1 MTMYT
6 EYSWMPAAKSYSYI
20 CNSTSVERCSFIC
33 KTTGRIID
41 SVIKTEDMIGFLL
54 ANLIFCE
61 INRRFYGIL
70 ILGWTYIDTQGW
82 GGGKV
87 KSNLYIAGRPG
98 VGGMGGGGVLHGKQ
112 KQLSEPPS
120 PTSINMFRSCLQ
132 INLQPSTSTLISLT
146 ICLPICFHL
155 TCTCVIAVHVYSFS
169 WIVITS
175 LSWWMC

>member
-1 MTMYT
+1 
-6 EYSWMPAAKSYSYI
+6 MPAAKSYSYI

-98 VGGMGGGGVLHGKQ
+98 VGGMGGGG
-112 KQLSEPPS
+112 PPWQTKTTLR
-120 PTSINMFRSCLQ
+120 TSLPH
-132 INLQPSTSTLISLT
+132 LEPSTCFAHAYKLT
-146 ICLPICFHL
+146 FNLLHQ
-155 TCTCVIAVHVYSFS
+155 H
-169 WIVITS
+169 
-175 LSWWMC
+175 

>member
-1 MTMYT
+1 
-6 EYSWMPAAKSYSYI
+6 MPAAKSYSYI

-82 GGGKV
+82 GAGGKV

-98 VGGMGGGGVLHGKQ
+98 VGGMGGGSSMANKNNPQNL
-112 KQLSEPPS
+112 PP
-120 PTSINMFRSCLQ
+120 PL
-132 INLQPSTSTLISLT
+132 PSTCFALAYKLT
-146 ICLPICFHL
+146 FNLLHQ
-155 TCTCVIAVHVYSFS
+155 H
-169 WIVITS
+169 
-175 LSWWMC
+175 